1 MAIDTTKVSE
11 RRQLHFD
18 NLDEIL
24 ADVEQLATSKVKAL
38 GNWTPGQILEHLA
51 KTMDGSIDG
60 MGFQASWPIRMIA
73 GLFKRRMLSSP
84 MAPGWQLKNESAA
97 ALVPPPIECDA
108 ALAHFRLAIGRR
120 KAEEKCAPNPVLG
133 TLTREEWTRLHC
145 RHSELHL
152 SFLVPV

>member
-1 MAIDTTKVSE
+1 MAIDTTKVVE
-11 RRQLHFD
+11 RRKLHFT

-24 ADVEQLATSKVKAL
+24 ADVEQLAQGKVRAL
-38 GNWTPGQILEHLA
+38 GNRTPGQILEHLA

-60 MGFQASWPIRMIA
+60 MGFQASWPLRLMA
-73 GLFKRRMLSSP
+73 RVFKRRFLNSP
-84 MAPGWQLKNESAA
+84 MPPGWKLKNASAA
-97 ALVPPPIECDA
+97 ALVPPPIDWDA
-108 ALAHFRLAIGRR
+108 ALAHFRRAIARR

-133 TLTREEWTRLHC
+133 PLTRDEWTQLHC